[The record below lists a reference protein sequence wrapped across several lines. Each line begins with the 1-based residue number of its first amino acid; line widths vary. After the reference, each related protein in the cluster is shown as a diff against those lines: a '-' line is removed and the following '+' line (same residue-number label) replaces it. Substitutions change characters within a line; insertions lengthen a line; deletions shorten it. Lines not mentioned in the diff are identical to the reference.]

1 MAATNATQT
10 AALDAANRATAN
22 QATADQATAD
32 PLVADRAGADAHS
45 ISARVSDL
53 VLGRELEFPI
63 YDRLGVLLLA
73 SGAMITTEFKR
84 RLIERGVVRVKLH
97 PQDARGMSVAA
108 AEDSEQTAAT
118 TGVLGDPAGGIR
130 PPMIPALEAGL
141 PLVGNNGPA
150 AHTLRIARNAE
161 PHDVGLCR
169 QIAQEYRVSVEN
181 LSHLMYDALS
191 GSRTDGRGLSRM
203 VTGFLSHFV
212 SDLDATISQPVTMGM
227 DQGLAT
233 HCVRMATL
241 GMAIGI
247 ELGLNAE
254 NVCRIG
260 VAGLIH
266 DWGML
271 KVPRHIRESS
281 DILSPADMIE
291 IQKHPVYTVDFI
303 ERSSGLPTLVAL
315 TAYQVH
321 ERFDGGGYPRG
332 RSGDKI
338 HLFARILHVADK
350 YVCLT
355 SPQAFRRPLSPY
367 AAMEVLLRQADGR
380 SCDPQV
386 LRGLLR
392 VQSLF
397 PLGSYVQLSDGR
409 TARVL
414 RSNGDDYTRP
424 VVHIV
429 PHSDDP
435 ARTAADALIV
445 DLKCCELSIRSA
457 LPARG
462 EQPIDG
468 KPLDAG
474 TPSTLTAL

>member
-1 MAATNATQT
+1 MAATNVTH
-10 AALDAANRATAN
+10 
-22 QATADQATAD
+22 
-32 PLVADRAGADAHS
+32 ADAMDTAVQS
-45 ISARVSDL
+45 TAELNSVSAHVSDL
-53 VLGRELEFPI
+53 LLGRELEFPI

-73 SGAMITTEFKR
+73 SGAMITTEFQR
-84 RLIERGVVRVKLH
+84 RLIERGVGQVKLH
-97 PQDARGMSVAA
+97 PQDARNMPVAA
-108 AEDSEQTAAT
+108 ASP
-118 TGVLGDPAGGIR
+118 GDPDPTDSVATALPDHAGR
-130 PPMIPALEAGL
+130 VERQLDQPLEERL

-150 AHTLRIARNAE
+150 ARTLRIARNAE

-169 QIAQEYRVSVEN
+169 QVAQKYRVSVET

-191 GSRTDGRGLSRM
+191 GSPTDGRSLSRM

-247 ELGLNAE
+247 EMGLNSE

-271 KVPRHIRESS
+271 KVPRHIREST

-338 HLFARILHVADK
+338 HLFARILHAADK
-350 YVCLT
+350 YVRLT
-355 SPQAFRRPLSPY
+355 SPQTFRRSLSPY

-429 PHSDDP
+429 SHPDEPPHSASDGM
-435 ARTAADALIV
+435 IV
-445 DLKCCELSIRSA
+445 DLKQCGLSIRSA
-457 LPARG
+457 LITKG
-462 EQPIDG
+462 QQPIDT
-468 KPLDAG
+468 KPVDAR
-474 TPSTLTAL
+474 TPSPLTAL